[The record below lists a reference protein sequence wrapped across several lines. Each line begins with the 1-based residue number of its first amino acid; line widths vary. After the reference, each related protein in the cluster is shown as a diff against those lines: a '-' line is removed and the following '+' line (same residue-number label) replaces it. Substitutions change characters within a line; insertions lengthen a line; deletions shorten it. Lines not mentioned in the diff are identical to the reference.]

1 MSFQL
6 IPLAIVHVS
15 VATQKQAYVR
25 LIANLPYGQIGL
37 LGHSVPQVV
46 EEEKGIETDFA
57 KNLYILQAML
67 NGPRE
72 LLILMEV

>member
-25 LIANLPYGQIGL
+25 LIANLPYGQIGH
-37 LGHSVPQVV
+37 LGHNVPQVV

-72 LLILMEV
+72 LLIRMEV